1 MNNPGLVTA
10 PPSIIGAD
18 LKIVGDLSSD
28 GEIQIDGAVDG
39 DIRTKSLL
47 VGETARI
54 KGEIVADT
62 VFVHGSI
69 SGQIKSRSVN
79 LAKTAHVVGDI
90 LHEDLVVDAGAFLEG
105 HCKHVVE
112 KKEQPD
118 AEINVVGKD
127 DPARHLGKAREKG
140 TMESKGS
147 ASGEAKDN
155 DPKAV
160 ADSSGKNLLNNFL
173 TGFRLWPGRN
183 RAP

>member
-69 SGQIKSRSVN
+69 SGQIKSREVN

-90 LHEDLVVDAGAFLEG
+90 LHENLAIETGAFLEG
-105 HCKHVVE
+105 RCKRMVDKSAAV
-112 KKEQPD
+112 
-118 AEINVVGKD
+118 
-127 DPARHLGKAREKG
+127 
-140 TMESKGS
+140 ESKAGAFGS
-147 ASGEAKDN
+147 NDANRRNAKIKKGGQSSAESSGQAQDAVAKKDF
-155 DPKAV
+155 PKA
-160 ADSSGKNLLNNFL
+160 AA
-173 TGFRLWPGRN
+173 TR
-183 RAP
+183 

>member
-18 LKIVGDLSSD
+18 LMIFGDLSSD

-155 DPKAV
+155 APKAV
-160 ADSSGKNLLNNFL
+160 ADSSG
-173 TGFRLWPGRN
+173 
-183 RAP
+183 

>member
-1 MNNPGLVTA
+1 MESNPVVKSS
-10 PPSIIGAD
+10 PPSIISAD
-18 LKIVGDLSSD
+18 LKIVGDLNSN

-47 VGETARI
+47 VGENAKI
-54 KGEIVADT
+54 KGEIVADS

-90 LHEDLVVDAGAFLEG
+90 LHEDLVVEAGAFLEG
-105 HCKHVVE
+105 HCKHMVA

-118 AEINVVGKD
+118 ARVNFVVKD
-127 DPARHLGKAREKG
+127 DPARHPDEARETG
-140 TMESKGS
+140 TMESKVS
-147 ASGEAKDN
+147 ASDEAKDI

-160 ADSSGKNLLNNFL
+160 AAPSG
-173 TGFRLWPGRN
+173 
-183 RAP
+183 